1 MKLRNVLTM
10 LGTAAVT
17 AVLTL
22 ALLAP
27 RGSVQAGPA
36 VQPVIAQP
44 QLTSH
49 GCTFS
54 LKTDKTAYEA
64 GEKPVVEVTASN
76 PTDKPVSASVWVT
89 VTATAPTSRM
99 SRMLAMPRVLWS
111 HEYAFTLPADGTK
124 SLTADCEALPAG
136 QNVAILLSDQQNSIL
151 AGGIGTPNPAAPVA
165 GGPNAPQSNAA
176 TARP

>member
-27 RGSVQAGPA
+27 RGGSAQAGPA

-54 LKTDKTAYEA
+54 LKTDKA
-64 GEKPVVEVTASN
+64 
-76 PTDKPVSASVWVT
+76 
-89 VTATAPTSRM
+89 
-99 SRMLAMPRVLWS
+99 
-111 HEYAFTLPADGTK
+111 
-124 SLTADCEALPAG
+124 
-136 QNVAILLSDQQNSIL
+136 
-151 AGGIGTPNPAAPVA
+151 AAP
-165 GGPNAPQSNAA
+165 Q
-176 TARP
+176 

>member
-10 LGTAAVT
+10 LGTAAAT

-27 RGSVQAGPA
+27 RGDSAQAGPA

-44 QLTSH
+44 QLASH

-54 LKTDKTAYEA
+54 LKTDKASYEA
-64 GEKPVVEVTASN
+64 GEKPVVEVAASN
-76 PTDKPVSASVWVT
+76 PTDKPVTASVWVS
-89 VTATAPTSRM
+89 VTATRPTTPM
-99 SRMLAMPRVLWS
+99 SRMLSIPRVLWT
-111 HEYAFTLPADGTK
+111 HEYAFTLEADGTK

-136 QNVAILLSDQQNSIL
+136 QNIAILLSDQQNSIL
-151 AGGIGTPNPAAPVA
+151 AGGIGIPSPVVPT
-165 GGPNAPQSNAA
+165 GGPNGSQSNAA
-176 TARP
+176 APQK